1 MVKCLPEMGSHRV
14 GHAWSNL
21 AAATAAMRETR
32 VWSLG
37 WEDPLEKEMATHSS
51 ILAWK
56 IPWMEKPG
64 RLQSM
69 GLQRVG
75 HDWATSLHFTSLQD
89 SLMLPAHFTANKT
102 ITLCL
107 NCPENLNMSLDF
119 WPNIILFIILCI
131 KNVTYWVLV
140 IEPPCFTNV
149 KYGHITNMLCSLQ
162 TSLPLKPLD
171 LPCLH
176 FSSVDGVTV
185 DFLNH
190 QIFTSLKFVPP
201 NLCSSFMTMAKEI
214 CSVMSDSA
222 TPRTVARQASL
233 SMEFS
238 LEYWS
243 GLPFPSPGDLPDPGI
258 KPRSPALQA
267 VSILSVWYYSP
278 CLDFILF
285 CFLRTLLLFIISSF
299 HFL

>member
-1 MVKCLPEMGSHRV
+1 
-14 GHAWSNL
+14 
-21 AAATAAMRETR
+21 
-32 VWSLG
+32 
-37 WEDPLEKEMATHSS
+37 
-51 ILAWK
+51 
-56 IPWMEKPG
+56 
-64 RLQSM
+64 
-69 GLQRVG
+69 
-75 HDWATSLHFTSLQD
+75 
-89 SLMLPAHFTANKT
+89 
-102 ITLCL
+102 
-107 NCPENLNMSLDF
+107 
-119 WPNIILFIILCI
+119 
-131 KNVTYWVLV
+131 
-140 IEPPCFTNV
+140 
-149 KYGHITNMLCSLQ
+149 MLCSLQ

-171 LPCLH
+171 LPCPH

-201 NLCSSFMTMAKEI
+201 NFCSSFMTMVKES

-222 TPRTVARQASL
+222 SPRTVARQASL

-299 HFL
+299 HFLLPIFYQLLSLYPEGNPPFLISHFLPITNSHFLSLSQKNFLSFL